1 MVKIYKSNLN
11 VFAIVYIFD
20 YFRIAKLRTNI
31 IINPRIK

>member
-20 YFRIAKLRTNI
+20 YFRLTKFRNKY
-31 IINPRIK
+31 NH